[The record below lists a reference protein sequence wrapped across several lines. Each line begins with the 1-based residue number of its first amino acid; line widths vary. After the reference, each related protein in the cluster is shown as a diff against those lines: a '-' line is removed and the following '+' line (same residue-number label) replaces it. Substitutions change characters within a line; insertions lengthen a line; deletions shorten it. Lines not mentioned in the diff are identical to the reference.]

1 MNEYEDR
8 INKVKYS
15 NELSGD
21 VAEEAFV
28 ETVLVILFIA
38 IFVSLACCSEYIND
52 VAVADNIEL
61 QGE

>member
-8 INKVKYS
+8 VNKVKYS
-15 NELSGD
+15 NGLSGD

-28 ETVLVILFIA
+28 ETVMVILFIV

-52 VAVADNIEL
+52 VAVADNIKL